1 MCGNSCAGLLAQLRK
16 SGQTLSPGCG
26 AAARQWHRVGY
37 LAISLARAGRC
48 DAALVEAALA
58 LGRYRDIPE
67 VRLDVGLVL
76 LICGNPAAALEQFDL
91 AVAI

>member
-1 MCGNSCAGLLAQLRK
+1 MGLRRDNGIA
-16 SGQTLSPGCG
+16 
-26 AAARQWHRVGY
+26 VGY

>member
-1 MCGNSCAGLLAQLRK
+1 
-16 SGQTLSPGCG
+16 
-26 AAARQWHRVGY
+26 
-37 LAISLARAGRC
+37 LARAGRC